1 MRVGFMKIKVRFGSS
16 CHLNGAP
23 RDLMTKNR
31 CGVSVEL
38 DGIFFMDTC
47 QCGIIAEEILAR
59 V

>member
-1 MRVGFMKIKVRFGSS
+1 MKIKVSFGSS